1 MSLTGK
7 YSPLNLNALSSFV
20 QNTGLT
26 INPKT
31 KQFVGTYTGPD
42 LANGAY
48 AQGSIVSGVL
58 ASLPAIFK
66 KAFDLT
72 YPTINAA
79 NMVKGTKYIIK
90 TIGTPVPSDYTLSG
104 SKSNKPGTEFLANGL
119 NIGDG
124 KVYDESDNSTIR
136 VATYNR
142 LISMGSGVCEILGNS
157 KPSNYTRTVPRIETR
172 NGFLAQYAIQAYK
185 EFFINIG
192 SYADFFSTFN
202 TCVSFRDQHNKV
214 ITSLNAGQTY
224 LDGAYSNMNNLISS
238 DITGVNSSTF
248 YWGQDLIASG
258 RVIDLASI
266 DKFGQPDNLLRT
278 LNANKAVTP
287 SLNLALISVGFTQTD
302 ITGLVNGIPATD
314 EQQKSLYAAFNLI
327 VNTDLANILIPLNCS
342 TTGLNS
348 LADLLD
354 PKKLFP
360 SSYESLTYP
369 KANPIVLPT
378 NSKTYFLLYKN
389 GGVNKDDTLNLG
401 LKLSSYLPSDL
412 AFVCD
417 GFSKAMMQVKN
428 IKAMNIE
435 KFSQVVANLEN
446 VNGLNVNGSNIPT
459 DPVVTGQASTLLALG
474 SGVNGQYTVKDFFG
488 CMTNF
493 YPFKDLNDAVVN
505 INTFSVT
512 TLSTI
517 YSNML
522 SLLNSDHANDSDLNA
537 LITAANTEIQN
548 IYNANSAALDTYNLM
563 YKNLADSLQLE
574 QNARDLALPTG
585 TDTLSTT
592 VQEVYGFIDNLL
604 KYAVDIDPYQSVA
617 TLESIS
623 DITTIGGNSLI
634 ASMREL
640 RNANRLALIGGELD
654 NDVEIP
660 KLKLKPANGSL
671 AKVPVLDVN
680 GNPAI
685 TTVVVNTGAA
695 TTPGS
700 TGGSNATTLIPDTLN
715 VINLNNTVVS
725 PILSPSTAV
734 NDVTLCNCDCWELL
748 KNNITY

>member
-1 MSLTGK
+1 
-7 YSPLNLNALSSFV
+7 
-20 QNTGLT
+20 
-26 INPKT
+26 
-31 KQFVGTYTGPD
+31 
-42 LANGAY
+42 
-48 AQGSIVSGVL
+48 
-58 ASLPAIFK
+58 
-66 KAFDLT
+66 
-72 YPTINAA
+72 
-79 NMVKGTKYIIK
+79 
-90 TIGTPVPSDYTLSG
+90 
-104 SKSNKPGTEFLANGL
+104 
-119 NIGDG
+119 
-124 KVYDESDNSTIR
+124 
-136 VATYNR
+136 
-142 LISMGSGVCEILGNS
+142 
-157 KPSNYTRTVPRIETR
+157 
-172 NGFLAQYAIQAYK
+172 
-185 EFFINIG
+185 
-192 SYADFFSTFN
+192 
-202 TCVSFRDQHNKV
+202 
-214 ITSLNAGQTY
+214 
-224 LDGAYSNMNNLISS
+224 
-238 DITGVNSSTF
+238 
-248 YWGQDLIASG
+248 
-258 RVIDLASI
+258 
-266 DKFGQPDNLLRT
+266 
-278 LNANKAVTP
+278 
-287 SLNLALISVGFTQTD
+287 LISVGFTQTD